1 MQRAKIRLL
10 PAELRNQIAAGE
22 VVERPASVVKEL
34 VENALDAKATEISV
48 IIEDG
53 GQSLISVQDNGIGIA
68 EDELELAV
76 TRHATSKLQTAA
88 DLSHILSYGFRGEA
102 LPSIASVSRFR
113 IVSKT
118 EQDSTAHELCVNF
131 GDIREHSPASL
142 RQGTLIEVRDLFFNI
157 PARLKFLK
165 APSTELKRA
174 VDLFIRLALAA
185 DGVSMSLVSGART
198 AAEFFAF
205 EDKKAKLAKI
215 WSASI
220 IDELVPVDYAAHGMK
235 LSGFISNPRS
245 VQPRADR
252 MLLYVNGRS
261 VNDKLLLKAI
271 KQAYAGKI
279 TTRDYPQC
287 LLFLEIDPR
296 EVDVNVH
303 PAKSEVRFRDEKAIF
318 GVMAGAVEN
327 ALSSSSAYFS
337 VKDLQNNNL
346 RNKEAAESVPAQ
358 AKFGDLYQQPTASKP
373 QGFWGNADRETRL
386 SFAREDKSALAVSEA
401 GAEFVQDFLQKK
413 SAESTAESHAAAT
426 ASDTSEQKGTPRAE
440 QKTAAFVPPSAG
452 SSFAG
457 VSSAK
462 NAQDILNDGG
472 AESSA
477 VLREPQTAMP
487 PLGSEPK
494 PDFLAEKFSVQ
505 INGDS
510 RGFVKT
516 EQNSACSSDIE
527 TNGSRESAD
536 GAKYSADLPY
546 GLEYLGQV
554 AETYLIIKKD
564 NAALLLLDQHAAHE
578 RILYEEMKK
587 GQIQSQPLLCSLELP
602 VHKSEEAR
610 FESVQETLGV
620 LGFDIE
626 KHFKENTAVLSIK
639 AIPLRY
645 DRVTA
650 MGFLKEIL
658 AEKIDNLDSI
668 WVRHACKSA
677 IKANTPLDRA
687 SAIKLILQWLKTSE
701 PDNCP
706 HGRPCVIH
714 FDGNDLEKLF
724 KRVL

>member
-185 DGVSMSLVSGART
+185 DGVSMNLVSGSRT
-198 AAEFFAF
+198 AAEFFSF

-220 IDELVPVDYAAHGMK
+220 IEELVPVDYAAHGMK

-252 MLLYVNGRS
+252 MLLYVNGRA

-271 KQAYAGKI
+271 RQAYAGKI

-287 LLFLEIDPR
+287 LLFLELDPK

-318 GVMAGAVEN
+318 GLMAGAVEN

-337 VKDLQNNNL
+337 VKDLQGKNL
-346 RNKEAAESVPAQ
+346 QNAMAAESISSQ
-358 AKFGDLYQQPTASKP
+358 AKFGDLYVASAPPKP

-386 SFAREDKSALAVSEA
+386 SFAREDKDALTVSDT

-413 SAESTAESHAAAT
+413 SAESSAESRAAA
-426 ASDTSEQKGTPRAE
+426 SDIFEQKSGQGAGQKPAE
-440 QKTAAFVPPSAG
+440 IFS
-452 SSFAG
+452 SSFGNSVAETSF
-457 VSSAK
+457 VK
-462 NAQDILNDGG
+462 NASDILNAGVMDC
-472 AESSA
+472 SA
-477 VLREPQTAMP
+477 VLREPQAAMP
-487 PLGSEPK
+487 PLGSTQK
-494 PDFLAEKFSVQ
+494 ADFAQKNMVREHEHCPGADCTGQRTVRSFDIGISGSGEFDGSEKQS
-505 INGDS
+505 
-510 RGFVKT
+510 
-516 EQNSACSSDIE
+516 
-527 TNGSRESAD
+527 
-536 GAKYSADLPY
+536 LPY

-587 GQIQSQPLLCSLELP
+587 GQIQSQPLLCALELP
-602 VHKSEEAR
+602 LHKSEEAR
-610 FESVQETLGV
+610 FAAVKETLAA

-626 KHFKENTAVLSIK
+626 VHDKENAEVLSVK

-687 SAIKLILQWLKTSE
+687 SAIKLILQWLKTAE

-714 FDGNDLEKLF
+714 FDGSDLEKLF